1 MPMPYMPENIDRNQA
16 QNRQLALQFT
26 SFVADAETRSGR
38 RIMTQQNIRGFTPDI
53 EDEIESKG
61 YHILDRNRAQKDYP
75 LDFSQFGHID
85 QITVGNTYTIR
96 LFVKIDDIGL
106 KVESGFV
113 DVKIIMNLG
122 DDYMGRI
129 ETQLP
134 TQFPFKKGD
143 NLKLRKEEIIYEQ
156 KRTD

>member
-1 MPMPYMPENIDRNQA
+1 MTE
-16 QNRQLALQFT
+16 
-26 SFVADAETRSGR
+26 RSIR
-38 RIMTQQNIRGFTPDI
+38 RFSSDI

-61 YHILDRNRAQKDYP
+61 YHILDRNRAHKDYP

-85 QITVGNTYTIR
+85 QIIVGNTYTIR
-96 LFVKIDDIGL
+96 LFVKTGGIGL

-113 DVKIIMNLG
+113 DVKIIMNL
-122 DDYMGRI
+122 DDAYMGRI

-134 TQFPFKKGD
+134 INFPFKKGD

-156 KRTD
+156 RQRT